1 MKYTVLDVMTDSILI
16 SMENGNAAKITIEKG
31 WSKERI
37 EEEIS
42 KFMPSSPPP
51 IAFDKIDDIP
61 ICVGDTNDIDPYGI
75 SHQKKLDKEQKDFI
89 EREKNNQKELE
100 ESLVTY
106 RKVRRSLYPDIGDQ
120 LDSLYHAGIFPTEM
134 ANKIK
139 SIKDAYPKDMNQID
153 LKTLKEKEIEN
164 AELNYSPDEYIVV
177 DGNIVRI

>member
-1 MKYTVLDVMTDSILI
+1 
-16 SMENGNAAKITIEKG
+16 
-31 WSKERI
+31 
-37 EEEIS
+37 
-42 KFMPSSPPP
+42 
-51 IAFDKIDDIP
+51 
-61 ICVGDTNDIDPYGI
+61 
-75 SHQKKLDKEQKDFI
+75 
-89 EREKNNQKELE
+89 LE